1 MGQITS
7 HAVNG
12 VAAAIRWV
20 ASQVFV
26 RIMTVEWFVGCSVLV
41 QHAAI

>member
-7 HAVNG
+7 YAVNG
-12 VAAAIRWV
+12 VAAAIGWV
-20 ASQVFV
+20 TSQVFV
-26 RIMTVEWFVGCSVLV
+26 RIMTVEWLAVCSVLV